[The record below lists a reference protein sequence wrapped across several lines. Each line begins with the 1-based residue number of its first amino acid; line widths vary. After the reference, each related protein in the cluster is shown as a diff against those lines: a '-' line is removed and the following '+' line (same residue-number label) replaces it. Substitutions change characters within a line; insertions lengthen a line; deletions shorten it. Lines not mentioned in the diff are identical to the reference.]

1 MSHFLIG
8 LDSRDIQRQD
18 RQDQERLANLR
29 VLLQIEKYIARMDI
43 ETYNERLNSAFPAEE
58 TTQK

>member
-8 LDSRDIQRQD
+8 LDSRDIQRQN
-18 RQDQERLANLR
+18 RQDQERIANLR
-29 VLLQIEKYIARMDI
+29 VLLRIEKYIARMHI
-43 ETYNERLNSAFPAEE
+43 ETYKKRLNSAFPAEE

>member
-1 MSHFLIG
+1 MSHSLIG
-8 LDSRDIQRQD
+8 LNSRDIQRQD

-43 ETYNERLNSAFPAEE
+43 ETYNERLNNAFPAEE